1 MVKIEKSVIFYEKC
15 GIGKFVRVTLRKL
28 KSIKNVKRLII
39 IEFYDLKIFQ
49 PNKKFLISIN

>member
-1 MVKIEKSVIFYEKC
+1 MIFYEKC

-39 IEFYDLKIFQ
+39 IEFYDLKVFQ
-49 PNKKFLISIN
+49 PNKNFVISIN